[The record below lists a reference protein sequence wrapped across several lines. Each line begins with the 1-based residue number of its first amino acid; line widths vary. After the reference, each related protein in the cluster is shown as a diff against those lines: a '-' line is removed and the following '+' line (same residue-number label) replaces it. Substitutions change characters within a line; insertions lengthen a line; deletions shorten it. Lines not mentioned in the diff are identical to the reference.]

1 MADEASPRA
10 EEGGGASDVRI
21 AADGGLSV
29 IAKVDEERRLVL
41 AWCNVNKVAGRYIV
55 DRQGDIVPDRELEDA
70 VLDFSLN
77 SRTAKSMHAG
87 DKVAEGVVFPMTK
100 FVQEALGIDL
110 GRGGAI
116 GLWRVTDEA
125 TWQSIKAGRL
135 PAMSLGGR
143 AVREE
148 AGDEHR

>member
-1 MADEASPRA
+1 MSEVGVTADT
-10 EEGGGASDVRI
+10 
-21 AADGGLSV
+21 GLNV

-55 DRQGDIVPDRELEDA
+55 DRQNDIVPDRELEDA

-77 SRTAKSMHAG
+77 SRTAKAMHSG
-87 DKVAEGVVFPMTK
+87 GRVAEGIVFPMTD
-100 FVQEALGIDL
+100 FVQAALGIDL

-116 GLWRVTDEA
+116 GLWRVTDDA
-125 TWQSIKAGRL
+125 TWASIKAGRL